1 MQRVKFGKTN
11 EEVSEMCLGTMMFG
25 DRCDESESKRILS
38 YALDVGVDFLDT
50 AAMYCE
56 GRTEEI
62 IGRSIAG
69 KRKEF
74 FITTKVHKGIDEKSI
89 AGSIDESLK
98 RLGTDY
104 VDLYLIHW
112 PKEKMNPEEIMRSLD
127 KVAKSGKTRLVGC
140 SNYPAWL
147 LAYSNACAERN
158 GWATLVSNQI
168 PYNLIERGVEVE
180 VLPQAVAEK
189 IAITVYRPLVRGLLA
204 GKYKPGE
211 PPPEDS
217 RVDTKGMTTWL
228 ERYGESI
235 KRLLSFAKGKG
246 ISPAQVAI
254 SWLRKS
260 PAVTTPI
267 VGVSS
272 LEQFKMSIK
281 AFDFDLSNEEYDDVT
296 KMFDTEVKEE
306 AGGDYKNLRRN
317 LFLLAGIT

>member
-1 MQRVKFGKTN
+1 
-11 EEVSEMCLGTMMFG
+11 
-25 DRCDESESKRILS
+25 
-38 YALDVGVDFLDT
+38 
-50 AAMYCE
+50 
-56 GRTEEI
+56 
-62 IGRSIAG
+62 
-69 KRKEF
+69 
-74 FITTKVHKGIDEKSI
+74 
-89 AGSIDESLK
+89 
-98 RLGTDY
+98 
-104 VDLYLIHW
+104 
-112 PKEKMNPEEIMRSLD
+112 
-127 KVAKSGKTRLVGC
+127 
-140 SNYPAWL
+140 
-147 LAYSNACAERN
+147 
-158 GWATLVSNQI
+158 NQI

>member
-1 MQRVKFGKTN
+1 MKRVKFGKTN

-25 DRCDESESKRILS
+25 DRCDETESKNILS
-38 YALDVGVDFLDT
+38 YALDFGVNFLDT

-62 IGRSIAG
+62 IGRSIGG

-74 FITTKVHKGIDEKSI
+74 FITTKVHKGLDEKSI
-89 AGSIDESLK
+89 TGSIDESLK

-112 PKEKMNPEEIMRSLD
+112 PKEKMNPEEIMRSLN
-127 KVAKSGKTRLVGC
+127 KVVQSGKTRFVGC

-147 LAYSNACAERN
+147 LAYSNACAEGN
-158 GWATLVSNQI
+158 DWAELVCNQI

-189 IAITVYRPLVRGLLA
+189 IVIAVYRPVVRGLLA
-204 GKYKPGE
+204 GKYRPGE
-211 PPPEDS
+211 PPPEGS
-217 RVDTKGMTTWL
+217 RADTKEMAIWL

-235 KRLLSFAKGKG
+235 ERLLKFAKDKG
-246 ISPAQVAI
+246 VSPAQVAI
-254 SWLRKS
+254 SWIRKS
-260 PAVTTPI
+260 PAVTCPI

-272 LEQFKMSIK
+272 LEQFKISIK
-281 AFDFDLSNEEYDDVT
+281 AFDFDLSNEEYTEVT

-306 AGGDYKNLRRN
+306 AGGAYKDLRRN
-317 LFLLAGIT
+317 LFLLTGG